1 MGDREK
7 KRHRQRENRK
17 LFEKFKSFLDLAT
30 SGDRRSRS
38 RENREKPRGRLD
50 RSRSPLNRRSPL
62 GSSPRDRRSLST
74 SSSSLTSRSRSGTPE
89 DNPQSPRFDK
99 FSRGCPPAEQHSPQV
114 SATGSQPGDLRAPPD
129 PVQVITGLTTDH
141 SSDFRGFPDDDD
153 DELLG
158 DNIKSV
164 LGENPT
170 RRPPP
175 GNTFHK
181 SVVDRWDHL
190 LKNGL
195 PHEEFLRLR
204 EEYPF
209 PPNFMAMSPPEINP
223 ELLPVLS
230 QTHKGRDGSLL
241 GFQRQ
246 VGTAAVAIGT
256 VLGSIISNPSVTG
269 SDILKPIWDAG
280 KSLMALQYDISR
292 ARRRRICDSLDGA
305 LKRAT
310 KDVPPTSWL
319 FGDDLRGKLR
329 EVEGIS
335 SFSQGLLQLKRGT
348 PREKPI
354 QQPPQ
359 QRQHQRPQNR
369 SPSGTGS
376 ESLADKAHSYQ
387 DCKLLP
393 RELTKHDYS
402 AKTRILHTVS
412 DRCYNPINKNTN
424 ERSTLLCF
432 VSMDPKYP
440 ACNLVHGMPI
450 FCNNE
455 AARGFI
461 GMYTKAMD
469 LSSVICEDR
478 LPEQQTG
485 VFVGLDQF
493 IDFFRDRLWI
503 NEAEVFMVRQESV
516 TMKFKLLEREKT
528 LSRCRTL
535 EEQECLLNEDKPK

>member
-7 KRHRQRENRK
+7 KRHRQRENR
-17 LFEKFKSFLDLAT
+17 
-30 SGDRRSRS
+30 
-38 RENREKPRGRLD
+38 
-50 RSRSPLNRRSPL
+50 
-62 GSSPRDRRSLST
+62 SSPRDRRSLTT

-89 DNPQSPRFDK
+89 DNLQSPRFDK
-99 FSRGCPPAEQHSPQV
+99 FSRGCPPTEQHSPQV

-129 PVQVITGLTTDH
+129 PVQ
-141 SSDFRGFPDDDD
+141 
-153 DELLG
+153 
-158 DNIKSV
+158 
-164 LGENPT
+164 
-170 RRPPP
+170 
-175 GNTFHK
+175 
-181 SVVDRWDHL
+181 
-190 LKNGL
+190 
-195 PHEEFLRLR
+195 EFLRLR
-204 EEYPF
+204 EGYPF

-359 QRQHQRPQNR
+359 QRQHQRPQVKDQPGNLNSNR
-369 SPSGTGS
+369 PGPDFRGKG
-376 ESLADKAHSYQ
+376 ANYKANPRPQYQ
-387 DCKLLP
+387 NQRYCSKGQ
-393 RELTKHDYS
+393 RHNYHRK
-402 AKTRILHTVS
+402 
-412 DRCYNPINKNTN
+412 
-424 ERSTLLCF
+424 
-432 VSMDPKYP
+432 
-440 ACNLVHGMPI
+440 
-450 FCNNE
+450 
-455 AARGFI
+455 
-461 GMYTKAMD
+461 
-469 LSSVICEDR
+469 
-478 LPEQQTG
+478 
-485 VFVGLDQF
+485 
-493 IDFFRDRLWI
+493 
-503 NEAEVFMVRQESV
+503 
-516 TMKFKLLEREKT
+516 
-528 LSRCRTL
+528 
-535 EEQECLLNEDKPK
+535 